1 MEMLTM
7 AWQTKTVALR
17 QSAAPAAGC
26 LPRPAWE
33 SPLQLTGPAR
43 PSFRPR
49 AAALAAVGKRK
60 ERLPGGE
67 TARQVAQWT
76 PRCTAGLLGS
86 LERRLQRLQ
95 CSDQYRETRGQCLIW
110 PRLYRKVPALDA
122 RISNSALMNR
132 LRELGSVRS
141 STA

>member
-26 LPRPAWE
+26 LALPAWE

-43 PSFRPR
+43 PSFRWR
-49 AAALAAVGKRK
+49 AAAPAAVGKRK

-67 TARQVAQWT
+67 TARQVAQCGAVW
-76 PRCTAGLLGS
+76 RRVDTAGLLG
-86 LERRLQRLQ
+86 RIQ
-95 CSDQYRETRGQCLIW
+95 CGVAAAAPAVPAIRDQYSETRGQCLIW

-122 RISNSALMNR
+122 RISS
-132 LRELGSVRS
+132 
-141 STA
+141 